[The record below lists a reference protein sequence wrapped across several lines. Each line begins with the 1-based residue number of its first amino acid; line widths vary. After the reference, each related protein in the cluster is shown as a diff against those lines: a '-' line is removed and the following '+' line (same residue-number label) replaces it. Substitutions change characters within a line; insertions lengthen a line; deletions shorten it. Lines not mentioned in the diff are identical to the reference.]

1 MTYEAPLDREIC
13 LMGLN
18 CIKGENYM
26 KVDFENPFE
35 LLSQEEWNQY
45 LSEEKIDSIMID
57 KRVFAKFSDR
67 ITMYPILMN

>member
-1 MTYEAPLDREIC
+1 
-13 LMGLN
+13 
-18 CIKGENYM
+18 M
-26 KVDFENPFE
+26 KVDFENSFE

-67 ITMYPILMN
+67 ITMYPILIN